1 MFAIDCPVHG
11 SKVLVGTRR
20 IRSLVNTGRGILLDV
35 ECYCGTR
42 VIAGTGRNR
51 PPVPASAQPHDRA
64 ATHEPSVPPT
74 GRPIPAPGG
83 GGLDHQG

>member
-35 ECYCGTR
+35 ECYCGAR
-42 VIAGTGRNR
+42 VIAGTGRNYVR
-51 PPVPASAQPHDRA
+51 RSLA
-64 ATHEPSVPPT
+64 AL
-74 GRPIPAPGG
+74 AA
-83 GGLDHQG
+83 